1 MAKFSP
7 LDITRLL
14 FSLKRELYKSMS
26 SLPNNFKWSIGN
38 ETTNLLL
45 CSLKLIHQIN
55 DKNLDPTIRI
65 GYFSDLKFN
74 IEILDENISFLYD
87 LKFISSQ
94 KLSDYTIL
102 IGELRDQMD
111 KWKSGL
117 QKYYKLN

>member
-1 MAKFSP
+1 MAKFSS

-26 SLPNNFKWSIGN
+26 SLSNNFKWSIGN
-38 ETTNLLL
+38 ETTDLLL
-45 CSLKLIHQIN
+45 CSL
-55 DKNLDPTIRI
+55 
-65 GYFSDLKFN
+65 
-74 IEILDENISFLYD
+74 
-87 LKFISSQ
+87 

>member
-1 MAKFSP
+1 MAKFSS

-65 GYFSDLKFN
+65 SYFSDLKFN
-74 IEILDENISFLYD
+74 IEILDENIAFLYD

>member
-1 MAKFSP
+1 MAKFSS

-65 GYFSDLKFN
+65 SYFSDLKFN
-74 IEILDENISFLYD
+74 VEILDENIAFLYD

>member
-1 MAKFSP
+1 MAKFSS

-102 IGELRDQMD
+102 IGELRDQID

>member
-1 MAKFSP
+1 MAKFSS
-7 LDITRLL
+7 LDITKSL
-14 FSLKRELYKSMS
+14 FDLKREIYKSMS
-26 SLPNNFKWSIGN
+26 TLPNNYKWSLGN

-45 CSLKLIHQIN
+45 CSLKLVHQIN

-94 KLSDYTIL
+94 KLSNYTIL
-102 IGELRDQMD
+102 IGDLRDQMD

-117 QKYYKLN
+117 QKYYKLT

>member
-1 MAKFSP
+1 MAKFSS

-94 KLSDYTIL
+94 KLYL
-102 IGELRDQMD
+102 IIQ
-111 KWKSGL
+111 
-117 QKYYKLN
+117 Y

>member
-1 MAKFSP
+1 
-7 LDITRLL
+7 
-14 FSLKRELYKSMS
+14 MS

-65 GYFSDLKFN
+65 SYFSDLKFN
-74 IEILDENISFLYD
+74 IEILDENIAFLYD

>member
-1 MAKFSP
+1 MAKFSS

>member
-1 MAKFSP
+1 MAKFSS

-102 IGELRDQMD
+102 IGELKDQMD

>member
-1 MAKFSP
+1 MAKFSS

-14 FSLKRELYKSMS
+14 FSLKREVYKSMS